1 MIGRASDVNIKIAF
15 LSRSADS
22 WCSRSITTFSLNFE
36 AKTPKINSN
45 LKKERKM
52 RIEKAK
58 RIEQIPPYLFAEID
72 KKKEELRQK
81 GIDLIDLGIGDP
93 DLPTPKPIIERLKM
107 AAENPQNHRY
117 PSYEGMIEFRSA
129 VAQWYARR
137 FNVTLDPRTE
147 VLSLIGSKE
156 GIAHIPLAFVNP
168 GDYVLV
174 PTPGYPVYR
183 VSTIFAGGTPY
194 FLPLRKE
201 NGFLPKLSEIPK
213 KVAERARI
221 LFINYPNNPTSAIA
235 EGPFF
240 EEVVAFARRY
250 QVIVCHDAA
259 YSEIAFDGY
268 QPLSFLVIKG
278 GKEVG
283 IEFHSL
289 SKTFNMTG
297 WRIGFAVGNVEILA
311 GLGRV
316 KTNIDSGLFQAIQE
330 AGVEALNHFDTPLPE
345 IINTYERRRDV
356 LVKGLREIGLEV
368 DKPKATFY
376 LWIQV
381 PKGYTST
388 QFAAILLEKGGIVA
402 TPGNGFGEAG
412 EGYIRMA
419 LTIDETRLREAIER
433 LKRIKF

>member
-1 MIGRASDVNIKIAF
+1 
-15 LSRSADS
+15 
-22 WCSRSITTFSLNFE
+22 
-36 AKTPKINSN
+36 
-45 LKKERKM
+45 M

-72 KKKEELRQK
+72 RKKEELRQK

-107 AAENPQNHRY
+107 AAENSKNHRY
-117 PSYEGMIEFRSA
+117 PSYEGMIEFRTA

-168 GDYVLV
+168 GDYVLI

-194 FLPLRKE
+194 FMPLRKE
-201 NGFLPKLSEIPK
+201 NSFLPRLSEIPK

-221 LFINYPNNPTSAIA
+221 LFVNYPNNPTSAIA
-235 EGPFF
+235 ESPFF
-240 EEVVAFARRY
+240 EEIVAFAHQY

-259 YSEIAFDGY
+259 YSEVAFDGY
-268 QPLSFLVIKG
+268 QPLSFLEVAG
-278 GKEVG
+278 SKEVG

-297 WRIGFAVGNVEILA
+297 WRIGFAVGNAEILA

-330 AGVEALNHFDTPLPE
+330 AGVEALNHFETPLPE
-345 IINTYERRRDV
+345 IINIYERRRDI
-356 LVKGLREIGLEV
+356 LVKGLREIGLKL
-368 DKPKATFY
+368 DKPNATFY

-381 PKGYTST
+381 PSAYTSA
-388 QFAAILLEKGGIVA
+388 QFTALLMDQAGIVA

-412 EGYIRMA
+412 EGYVRMA
-419 LTIDETRLREAIER
+419 LTVDEARMKEAIER

>member
-1 MIGRASDVNIKIAF
+1 
-15 LSRSADS
+15 
-22 WCSRSITTFSLNFE
+22 
-36 AKTPKINSN
+36 
-45 LKKERKM
+45 
-52 RIEKAK
+52 
-58 RIEQIPPYLFAEID
+58 
-72 KKKEELRQK
+72 
-81 GIDLIDLGIGDP
+81 
-93 DLPTPKPIIERLKM
+93 
-107 AAENPQNHRY
+107 
-117 PSYEGMIEFRSA
+117 
-129 VAQWYARR
+129 
-137 FNVTLDPRTE
+137 
-147 VLSLIGSKE
+147 
-156 GIAHIPLAFVNP
+156 
-168 GDYVLV
+168 LV

>member
-1 MIGRASDVNIKIAF
+1 MQI
-15 LSRSADS
+15 
-22 WCSRSITTFSLNFE
+22 
-36 AKTPKINSN
+36 
-45 LKKERKM
+45 ER
-52 RIEKAK
+52 AK

-81 GIDLIDLGIGDP
+81 GMDLIDLGIGDP
-93 DLPTPKPIIERLKM
+93 DLPTPKLIIERLKV
-107 AAENPQNHRY
+107 ASENPKNHRY
-117 PSYEGMIEFRSA
+117 PSYEGMFEFRTA

-137 FNVTLDPRTE
+137 FGVKLDPKTE

-174 PTPGYPVYR
+174 PSPGYPVYR
-183 VSTIFAGGTPY
+183 VSALFAGGIPY

-201 NGFLPKLSEIPK
+201 DGFLPRLSEIPEA
-213 KVAERARI
+213 VAQKAKI
-221 LFINYPNNPTSAIA
+221 IFINYPNNPTSAIA
-235 EGPFF
+235 GSSFF

-250 QVIVCHDAA
+250 EIIVCHDAA

-268 QPLSFLVIKG
+268 QPLSFLEMEG
-278 GKEVG
+278 AKEVG
-283 IEFHSL
+283 VEFHSL

-297 WRIGFAVGNVEILA
+297 WRIGFVVGRSEIVS
-311 GLGRV
+311 GLGRI

-330 AGVEALNHFDTPLPE
+330 AGTEALNHLGTPLPE
-345 IINTYERRRDV
+345 IISIYERRRDV
-356 LVKGLREIGLEV
+356 MVKGLQEIGLVV
-368 DKPKATFY
+368 DRPKATFY

-381 PKGYTST
+381 PKGYSSA
-388 QFAAILLEKGGIVA
+388 QFAALLLEKGGIVA
-402 TPGNGFGEAG
+402 TPGNGFGEEG

-419 LTIDETRLREAIER
+419 ITVDEKRLKEAIER

>member
-1 MIGRASDVNIKIAF
+1 MV
-15 LSRSADS
+15 
-22 WCSRSITTFSLNFE
+22 
-36 AKTPKINSN
+36 
-45 LKKERKM
+45 
-52 RIEKAK
+52 
-58 RIEQIPPYLFAEID
+58 
-72 KKKEELRQK
+72 
-81 GIDLIDLGIGDP
+81 
-93 DLPTPKPIIERLKM
+93 
-107 AAENPQNHRY
+107 
-117 PSYEGMIEFRSA
+117 EFRTA

-137 FNVTLDPRTE
+137 FSVTLDPRTE

-183 VSTIFAGGTPY
+183 VSTVFAGGTPY

-201 NGFLPKLSEIPK
+201 NGFLPILSEIPE

-235 EGPFF
+235 ERPFF

-250 QVIVCHDAA
+250 QILVCHDAA
-259 YSEIAFDGY
+259 YSEVAFDGY
-268 QPLSFLVIKG
+268 QPLSFLEVKG

-297 WRIGFAVGNVEILA
+297 WRIGFAVGNAEILA

-345 IINTYERRRDV
+345 IISTYERRRDI

-381 PKGYTST
+381 PSAYTSA
-388 QFAAILLEKGGIVA
+388 QFTALLMEQAGIVS
-402 TPGNGFGEAG
+402 TPGNGFGEEG

-419 LTIDETRLREAIER
+419 MTVDETRLREAIQR
-433 LKRIKF
+433 LKKIKF

>member
-1 MIGRASDVNIKIAF
+1 
-15 LSRSADS
+15 
-22 WCSRSITTFSLNFE
+22 
-36 AKTPKINSN
+36 
-45 LKKERKM
+45 M

-72 KKKEELRQK
+72 KKKEEMRKK

-93 DLPTPKPIIERLKM
+93 DLPTPKLIIDRLKT
-107 AAENPQNHRY
+107 AAENPKNHHY
-117 PSYEGMIEFRSA
+117 PAYEGMIEFRTA
-129 VAQWYARR
+129 VARWYERR
-137 FNVTLDPRTE
+137 FGVHLDPRTE

-183 VSTIFAGGTPY
+183 VSTLFAGGTPH
-194 FLPLRKE
+194 FFTLRKE
-201 NGFLPKLSEIPK
+201 NGFLPILSDIPK
-213 KVAERARI
+213 EVAQKAKL

-235 EGPFF
+235 EKSSF

-250 QVIVCHDAA
+250 EIIVCHDAA

-268 QPLSFLVIKG
+268 KPLSFMEVEG
-278 GKEVG
+278 AKEVG

-297 WRIGFAVGNVEILA
+297 WRIGFAVGHAEIVS

-330 AGVEALNHFDTPLPE
+330 AGMEALHHFDTPFPE
-345 IINTYERRRDV
+345 IIKVYERRRDV

-368 DKPKATFY
+368 DLPKATFY
-376 LWIQV
+376 VWFQV
-381 PKGYTST
+381 PRGYTSA
-388 QFAAILLEKGGIVA
+388 QFAGLLIEKAGIVA
-402 TPGNGFGEAG
+402 TPGNGFGEGG

-419 LTIDETRLREAIER
+419 LTVDEKKLREAIER
-433 LKRIKF
+433 VKRLKF